1 MSDKA
6 EETVVDGIK
15 LELGR
20 IYLRDKRN
28 GRVFQYEEPL
38 SNLSYIERFEFD
50 GKLPS
55 KDDAGF
61 NKLTLSGQAKAADWD
76 RLAAMPT
83 KEREAELERR
93 VKYEDEQRQLREKL
107 EKAET
112 EPETADEYSDAEIR
126 LLDTKGPTLKAYR
139 DNSWTNELL
148 IAKNLATLK

>member
-6 EETVVDGIK
+6 AETVVDGIK
-15 LELGR
+15 LEMGR

-61 NKLTLSGQAKAADWD
+61 NKLTLTGQAKAADWD

-83 KEREAELERR
+83 AEREAELERR
-93 VKYEDEQRQLREKL
+93 VKYEDEQRQLHEKL
-107 EKAET
+107 AKAET
-112 EPETADEYSDAEIR
+112 ETTPTDEYSDDAIQ
-126 LLDTKGPTLKAYR
+126 LVDTKGPTLKSYR
-139 DNSWTNELL
+139 DNNWTNELL
-148 IAKNLATLK
+148 IAQNLATAK